1 MILISFKKYWSRFI
15 LLTAFAIVGFGAIQ
29 SGKAQGSTTA
39 GQLTRILFIFDASN
53 SMWGE
58 WQSDKK
64 IHIANKLLSKMIDS
78 LESYPNIQLA
88 LRVYGHQYE
97 AKLNNCNDTK
107 LEVPFAYNN
116 HARIKQKLK
125 TLYPKG
131 TTPIAQSLKAC
142 EKDFPPLTSTNCRNV
157 IILITDGIEE
167 CSGNPCS
174 ISKELQRKGIIL
186 KPFII
191 GIGGSFEESLDCI
204 GTYLDASN
212 EEDFDNSLHVIIDQ
226 IFHPTTCQINLLDKL
241 DNPKETNVNMTFED
255 CYSRKI
261 HYNFIHTMNPKGL
274 PDTLYI
280 NPMPEYRITIHTNP
294 PVVIDSVKLTPG
306 RHNIIAA
313 PTPQGSLLVKI
324 ITGSTDRYRQIPI
337 IVRQADSSSIINIQY
352 LDVLEKYIIGKYDL
366 EILCLPR
373 LNIKN
378 IQISQSITTQIKI
391 PAPGTA
397 IIQKNKLGN
406 GSLYVLRDKKMEWI
420 YNLRDAD
427 IQESILLQPGTYMIV
442 FRASDAKQT
451 RQTISKTFTIRS
463 NMTTTVNLPK

>member
-1 MILISFKKYWSRFI
+1 MRITPLRLLLLSALLLHTISGH
-15 LLTAFAIVGFGAIQ
+15 TQQVN
-29 SGKAQGSTTA
+29 STPDNSI
-39 GQLTRILFIFDASN
+39 TRILFIFDASN

-78 LESYPNIQLA
+78 LESYPNVQLA

-97 AKLNNCNDTK
+97 SKLNNCNDTK
-107 LEVPFAYNN
+107 LEVPFAYHN

-142 EKDFPPLTSTNCRNV
+142 EKDFPPMTTAQCRNV
-157 IILITDGIEE
+157 IVLITDGIEE
-167 CSGNPCS
+167 CAGDPCS
-174 ISKELQRKGIIL
+174 ISKDLQRKGIVL

-191 GIGGSFEESLDCI
+191 GIGGSFEESLDCV
-204 GTYLDASN
+204 GHYLDANN
-212 EEDFDNSLHVIIDQ
+212 EEDFDNSLHIIIDQ
-226 IFHPTTCQINLLDKL
+226 IFHPTSCQVSLLDKS
-241 DNPKETNVNMTFED
+241 DNPTETNVNMTFED
-255 CYSRKI
+255 SYTHKI
-261 HYNFIHTMNPKGL
+261 HYNYVHTMNPKGL

-280 NPMPEYRITIHTNP
+280 NPMPEYKITVHTNP
-294 PVVIDSVKLTPG
+294 PIQLDSVKLIPG
-306 RHNIIAA
+306 RHNIIAIPA
-313 PTPQGSLLVKI
+313 PQGSLSVKV

-337 IVRQADSSSIINIQY
+337 IVRQHDSADIINIQY
-352 LDVLEKYIIGKYDL
+352 MDIVDKYLIGRYDL

-373 LNIKN
+373 LYIKN
-378 IQISQSITTQIKI
+378 IEINQSTTTQIKV

-406 GSLYVLRDKKMEWI
+406 GSLYVMRDKKMEWI
-420 YNLRDAD
+420 YNLRDED

-442 FRASDAKQT
+442 FRGKEAKYTKQT
-451 RQTISKTFTIRS
+451 VSKTFTIRS
-463 NMTTTVNLPK
+463 NMTSTVTLPK